1 MSLICPSLAR
11 YPLPKWAA
19 QAGLGN
25 KSRMGKSSHCQRVAG
40 VPV

>member
-25 KSRMGKSSHCQRVAG
+25 RSRMGMSCHCQHVAA
-40 VPV
+40 VLE